1 MSEFIEYQLVPKT
14 KTPSQSSATLWL
26 PTTVGFSP
34 GRPISPM
41 APNEPPRRYQYTAG
55 RNMLINPDQ
64 QDAHVVTYKQ
74 MRQLANVY
82 GILRTVIEQRKDEM
96 KGLDWQIAIREEF
109 ADQDLESE
117 RRKAQ
122 RFFERPDGEHT
133 FDQWLGMLLEDLFV
147 TDTACLYKERTYRGK
162 FTYMQVMDGTTIIC
176 LVDDSGRIPPPPE
189 MAYQQRIWGM
199 PRTSYMKPVRNDITN
214 AYELYYR
221 PYNTVSHSVYG
232 FSHVESILFTINI
245 ALRKDVMS
253 LNHFTDG
260 NIPRGIL
267 NLADEALK
275 TWTEPN
281 QIVELQNHVDTL
293 LAGNDPNRSKMVV
306 LPGVNGVQLL
316 DNQVP
321 FDGVFEEWLA
331 RVVCARFGVSPAPY
345 THMTN
350 RATAETME
358 EARQESALI
367 PMTQHFKAWFDEILD
382 VDLNMPYLEFVWDKG
397 ASYDREQADM
407 DLEMLHNGVK
417 TIDDLRTAQGLKP
430 LDDGNGSHHYI
441 WTGAGILP
449 VEDLQDIAQSQS
461 RQLNTDS
468 VPPFDF
474 VSSINQDD
482 QSDYMHRTDHSDP
495 AMSSL
500 SPWEDPIFTSD
511 KALTPKAIEELKAR
525 KRLELTR
532 VGRRKTREFITKEI
546 PEQLKKR
553 LVSALQNA
561 KTADDIK
568 RIFNPLTSTP
578 KKPKTELDQV
588 IENFQR
594 EFRAEIDAYL
604 KDGAEH
610 EDVER
615 AVV

>member
-1 MSEFIEYQLVPKT
+1 MSEYVEYQLVPKT
-14 KTPSQSSATLWL
+14 KTPNQSSATLWL

-41 APNEPPRRYQYTAG
+41 APSETPRRYQYLAG

-64 QDAHVVTYKQ
+64 QDNHVVTYKQ

-109 ADQDLESE
+109 ADQDLEIE

-162 FTYMQVMDGTTIIC
+162 FTNLQVMDGTTIIC

-281 QIVELQNHVDTL
+281 QIVELQEHVDTL
-293 LAGNDPNRSKMVV
+293 LAGNDPNRSKMVI

-397 ASYDREQADM
+397 ANYDQEQANM

-430 LDDGNGSHHYI
+430 LEDGYGSHHYI

-449 VEDLQDIAQSQS
+449 VEDLQDIAESQSQ
-461 RQLNTDS
+461 QLNNYS
-468 VPPFDF
+468 IPPLNDF
-474 VSSINQDD
+474 VSLSASNDLP
-482 QSDYMHRTDHSDP
+482 DHSNDS

-500 SPWEDPIFTSD
+500 SP
-511 KALTPKAIEELKAR
+511 KAIDELKAWR
-525 KRLELTR
+525 KFELTR
-532 VGRRKTREFITKEI
+532 VGRRKTREFETKEI
-546 PEQLKKR
+546 PESLRKR
-553 LVSALQNA
+553 LVRALQNA
-561 KTADDIK
+561 KTAEDIK
-568 RIFNPLTSTP
+568 KVFNPLTSTP

-610 EDVER
+610 EDIER